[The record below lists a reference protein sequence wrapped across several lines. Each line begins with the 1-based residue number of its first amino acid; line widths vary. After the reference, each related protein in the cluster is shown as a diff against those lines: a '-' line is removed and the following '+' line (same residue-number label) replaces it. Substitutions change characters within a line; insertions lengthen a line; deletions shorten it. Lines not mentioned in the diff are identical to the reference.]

1 MGSYVSTEVQGQN
14 CWDEG
19 QGRFCLCQK
28 PFNLRLK
35 GTSVSNSL
43 TSLPD
48 KDPFLKGPKRPLL
61 RHGNDMYGRYG
72 IWKDKHHGKGQVRR
86 GKAKARRSL
95 RSRERNTQGRGMKL
109 LSLDQNLSFLC
120 DLGAL
125 RKGYK

>member
-1 MGSYVSTEVQGQN
+1 MSAGVEGQN

-19 QGRFCLCQK
+19 RGRFCLCQR

-35 GTSVSNSL
+35 GTPVSNNL

-72 IWKDKHHGKGQVRR
+72 IWEDKHHSKGQVRR

-95 RSRERNTQGRGMKL
+95 RKVQKEKYTG
-109 LSLDQNLSFLC
+109 
-120 DLGAL
+120 
-125 RKGYK
+125 